1 MSMEPSSSPPSGT
14 GQAETDCGDRI
25 ELSLWVDH
33 GTIRRATFEIHGC
46 TNTLAAAK
54 AISTLAAGQPLTD
67 ALQIGRDA
75 VLAAAAPLPPG
86 TEHVA
91 DLALEA
97 LRAAV
102 LDALQTARDPWKR
115 LYR

>member
-1 MSMEPSSSPPSGT
+1 MSAEPSSPPSGT
-14 GQAETDCGDRI
+14 GQAESDCGDRI
-25 ELSLWVDH
+25 KLSLWVERDAI
-33 GTIRRATFEIHGC
+33 TRATFEIHGC
-46 TNTLAAAK
+46 TNTLAAAR
-54 AISTLAAGQPLTD
+54 AISALAAGQPLTE
-67 ALQIGRDA
+67 ALQIERDA

-97 LRAAV
+97 LREAV
-102 LDALQTARDPWKR
+102 LDALRTARDPWKR